1 MVGFGMQVYT
11 DWANHYLCRTRSKR
25 LIHDL
30 QTDVCDGVLLADIIE
45 AVSKYRVSRNSS
57 FVPFFLLLSSSYP
70 LLFHVSFI
78 PSLSL
83 ISSILVSFG
92 FVSCF
97 LFFHQFFILSSFF
110 VFPSC
115 HFFRFYFL
123 H

>member
-1 MVGFGMQVYT
+1 MTPSSEILRDMVGFGMQVYT

-83 ISSILVSFG
+83 ISSILVTFG

-97 LFFHQFFILSSFF
+97 LFFH
-110 VFPSC
+110 
-115 HFFRFYFL
+115 
-123 H
+123 